1 MSIKVHIMLK
11 KICTSETDEKKP
23 RFHCEKCDYSCNRK
37 FLFDQ
42 HLRTRKHQNKNA
54 QKMLKKICTP
64 KLACKC
70 GREYKHEQSLRRH
83 QSQCRV
89 VMGHGT
95 ITDKTDQTKEGEA
108 DDASAKECA
117 ELRTIVA
124 SLLKQNQEVITEN
137 SEMRNLVRD
146 MLPKMGGGTTINN
159 RFNINV
165 FLNTECSNAVNLM
178 DFVRGLPVD
187 AASLSLT
194 QRHGYAAGIANIFL
208 QGLRSMDLHRR
219 PIHCCDSKREV
230 LYVRANDT
238 WEKGSS
244 STAKMR
250 DAISTITRKQISR
263 VKEWEENHPEWRSS
277 GEGSQQYVDLVQ
289 SVTGPSD
296 EAGVEAENK
305 IIRTIARE
313 VSIGRDGPKDD

>member
-1 MSIKVHIMLK
+1 
-11 KICTSETDEKKP
+11 
-23 RFHCEKCDYSCNRK
+23 
-37 FLFDQ
+37 
-42 HLRTRKHQNKNA
+42 
-54 QKMLKKICTP
+54 MLKKICTP
-64 KLACKC
+64 KVACKC
-70 GREYKHEQSLRRH
+70 GRQYKHEQSLRRH
-83 QSQCRV
+83 QSQCSV
-89 VMGHGT
+89 ALGDGEGPG
-95 ITDKTDQTKEGEA
+95 QGEA
-108 DDASAKECA
+108 VDDGPKHVAQECA

-124 SLLKQNQEVITEN
+124 SLLKQNQEVISEN

-146 MLPKMGGGTTINN
+146 MLPKMGGGNTTINN

-165 FLNTECSNAVNLM
+165 FLNTECKDAVNLM
-178 DFVRGLPVD
+178 DFVKELPID

-194 QRHGYAAGIANIFL
+194 QRDGYAAGITNIFL
-208 QGLRSMDLHRR
+208 QGLRSIDLHRR

-244 STAKMR
+244 GTAKMR

-263 VKEWEENHPEWRSS
+263 VKEWQERNPEWRNS

-296 EAGVEAENK
+296 EPGGSAENK

-313 VSIGRDGPKDD
+313 VTIGRDGPKDD